1 MKKEFNFK
9 GAKKVGDKF
18 KNKDVK
24 VAVTA
29 RIDQDVVYWLRKES
43 EKLAI
48 PYQTFM
54 NSLLKQ
60 AMIKTGPVLLTE
72 ERVKELIRQEMKSA

>member
-1 MKKEFNFK
+1 MKQEFNFK
-9 GAKKVGDKF
+9 KAKKVGSKF

-24 VAVTA
+24 VSVTA
-29 RIDQDVVYWLRKES
+29 RLDPDIVSWLRTKS
-43 EKLAI
+43 EELAI

-60 AMIKTGPVLLTE
+60 AMVGSSLTE
-72 ERVKELIRQEMKSA
+72 ERVRYIVKEELLKKVI